1 MSVPL
6 IAPKSLVEGH
16 LRSIGR
22 ILDEGVDSAARVQ
35 LSANWNIEP
44 LVAGIVGEGCE
55 TIGRNRGLDAPV
67 APMLLLHNGMWA
79 WLGYREEWD
88 SEPAAG
94 KTQRFSFRSAGLSV
108 HFGYK
113 NVRHKPQMF
122 RAEWSGWARWG
133 GKREAGYQGGNAA
146 HPHWQFDALESL
158 KPDSS
163 DAKAATF
170 LEILKSEGAGSPARE
185 FSPGGMTR
193 EDVSEMIGVQELSRI
208 HFASAAMW
216 WNAEPHDL
224 HAHSPKTAEDIQK
237 WVRQTLAYIRNELRR
252 LQSV

>member
-1 MSVPL
+1 MSAQL
-6 IAPKSLVEGH
+6 IAPKSLVESH
-16 LRSIGR
+16 FRSIGN
-22 ILDEGVDSAARVQ
+22 ILDEGVDTIARVQ
-35 LSANWNIEP
+35 LNANWDIVP

-55 TIGRNRGLDAPV
+55 MIERNRGPDVPV
-67 APMLLLHNGMWA
+67 APMMLLQNGIWA

-94 KTQRFSFRSAGLSV
+94 KTQRFSFRSAGLTIY
-108 HFGYK
+108 FGYR

-133 GKREAGYQGGNAA
+133 GKQEAGYQAGNAA

-163 DAKAATF
+163 VARAETY
-170 LEILKSEGAGSPARE
+170 LEILRSEAVGSPARE
-185 FSPGGMTR
+185 FIPSGMTR
-193 EDVSEMIGVQELSRI
+193 EDVGEIIGVQELSRI

-216 WNAEPHDL
+216 WSAEPNNL
-224 HAHSPKTAEDIQK
+224 HAHSPKVVQDIQK
-237 WVRQTLAYIRNELRR
+237 WVQQTLAYINIELQR
-252 LQSV
+252 LQYS